1 MTTTNGRDELEKE
14 ERMTTTGRD
23 ELETEERMT
32 TAGRD
37 ELEREERMATAGRDE
52 LDDDEGDDELEDNL
66 VIDGSPGDTMEVED
80 VDPLEEV
87 LTGPADEAEISPTIN
102 LPRKPTAAEARQ
114 RFMAYRLPDGSQRY
128 ICLVCEKM
136 YTSRYNIRMHMNLH
150 TGNNV
155 HTCRYCGRKFA
166 HKHVYESHL
175 RTHTGERPFAC
186 EKCERKF
193 GDRSNCASHMKR
205 CGLHGNS
212 SNYNNSDS
220 SASSPVVKQEKEEE
234 EEEKT
239 VDESRMMPGSI
250 SIAPNVSLTPISKLK
265 NPEEN
270 KPRLFHIGPAFTAA
284 GFAAVPLSG
293 GGVANGYTVVGQPP
307 QVVMLNFQPQIVA
320 VQSLSAAMPIA
331 AMPIAATAAAVPAVA
346 LAATT
351 TSSNNNN
358 SEDFVN
364 MGYLGEEDDTEEEEV
379 MDDSEEVMIEPD
391 ISLDY
396 DDIEEMED
404 RTENPGGMVDKQVLY
419 FQRRYIS

>member
-1 MTTTNGRDELEKE
+1 MTTGRDEPEKEERMTTDTGRDELEIE

-23 ELETEERMT
+23 EL
-32 TAGRD
+32 
-37 ELEREERMATAGRDE
+37 
-52 LDDDEGDDELEDNL
+52 DDEDDDELEDNL

-87 LTGPADEAEISPTIN
+87 LTGPAGEAEAEGEISPTIN

-205 CGLHGNS
+205 CGLHGGANS
-212 SNYNNSDS
+212 GSNNNNSD
-220 SASSPVVKQEKEEE
+220 SSPVVKQEQEEE

-265 NPEEN
+265 NPDENAAN

-284 GFAAVPLSG
+284 GFAAVPLS

-320 VQSLSAAMPIA
+320 VQSLSAAMPG
-331 AMPIAATAAAVPAVA
+331 PVIAATAAAVPAVA
-346 LAATT
+346 LTAT

-364 MGYLGEEDDTEEEEV
+364 MGYVGEEDDAEEEV
-379 MDDSEEVMIEPD
+379 MEEDDSEEVMIEPD

-396 DDIEEMED
+396 DDIEEMEEK
-404 RTENPGGMVDKQVLY
+404 TENPSGMVDKQVLLLPKKIY
-419 FQRRYIS
+419 RIEGKSKILAS